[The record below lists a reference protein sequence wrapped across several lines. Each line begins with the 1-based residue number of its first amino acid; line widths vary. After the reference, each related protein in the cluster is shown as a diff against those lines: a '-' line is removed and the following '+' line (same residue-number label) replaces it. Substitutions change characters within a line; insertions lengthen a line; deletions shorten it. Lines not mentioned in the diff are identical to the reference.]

1 MVKSLLQLDTLTF
14 GYGSQPL
21 FVDTSLSID
30 SGEMVGLLGP
40 NGAGKT
46 TLLRLAIGAL
56 RPQHG
61 HVLLGGRDLRHL
73 SRREAA
79 RRIAVVPQEFSTPFA
94 FTVRELIGL
103 GRTPYLSFF
112 GTERPADHLAVQQA
126 MEATGTAPLAGRVFN
141 ELSGGEKQRV
151 ALALALAQQPELLVL
166 DEPTTHLDLKYQ
178 ISVLEL
184 AQRLNRERGLT
195 VLATLHDLNLAA
207 RYFPRLILFQRG
219 IVADGPPVEVLQS
232 RLLSRVYEVPVEVGI
247 LRGAAHLSVL
257 PPATTSAADAG
268 LSIPTG
274 SEAQDFGPRAHPAV
288 HVIGGGGSSD
298 LLMRGLAD
306 AQIPFSIGA
315 LNIGDSDHALALR
328 LAAEVIS
335 EQPYAPISPETAAQV
350 RASLEHAQAQ
360 VLCPAPIGPGNLI
373 LLRLALEA
381 ARQGRRTILLEP
393 ASDTIEHT
401 DALPDQTALPGQ
413 IARRDYTNGEATA
426 LYAELFR
433 SGARVAD
440 DVAGAIKLLLLEDVS
455 LSTAKKDAAAESQ

>member
-1 MVKSLLQLDTLTF
+1 MVKTLLQLDALAF
-14 GYGSQPL
+14 GYGNQPL
-21 FVDTSLSID
+21 FVETSLAIAP
-30 SGEMVGLLGP
+30 GEMVGLLGP

-56 RPQHG
+56 HPQRG
-61 HVLLGGRDLRHL
+61 RVLLDGRDLRQL
-73 SRREAA
+73 SRREIA

-126 MEATGTAPLAGRVFN
+126 MEATGTASLAGRIFN

-151 ALALALAQQPELLVL
+151 ALAMALAQQPELLVL

-247 LRGAAHLSVL
+247 LRGATHLSVL
-257 PPATTSAADAG
+257 PPAIASAADAG
-268 LSIPTG
+268 PSIPTS
-274 SEAQDFGPRAHPAV
+274 SERAAAI
-288 HVIGGGGSSD
+288 HVIGGGGSAA

-306 AQIPFSIGA
+306 AHIPFSIGA

-335 EQPYAPISPETAAQV
+335 EQPYTPVSPETAAQV
-350 RASLEHAQAQ
+350 RASLERAQAQ
-360 VLCPAPIGPGNLI
+360 MLCPTPIGQGNLI

-381 ARQGRRTILLEP
+381 ARKGLPTILLEP
-393 ASDTIEHT
+393 AFGTIEHT
-401 DALPDQTALPGQ
+401 DAKLDQAALLEHIMQ
-413 IARRDYTNGEATA
+413 RDYTNGEASA

-433 SGARVAD
+433 SGAHA
-440 DVAGAIKLLLLEDVS
+440 APGISEAIKLLRWPEDVS
-455 LSTAKKDAAAESQ
+455 PTTAKIDAAAEGP

>member
-1 MVKSLLQLDTLTF
+1 MVKTLLQLDALAF

-21 FVDTSLSID
+21 FVETSLAIA

-56 RPQHG
+56 RPQRG
-61 HVLLGGRDLRHL
+61 RVLLDGRDLRQL
-73 SRREAA
+73 SRREVA

-126 MEATGTAPLAGRVFN
+126 MEATGTSPLAGRIFN

-184 AQRLNRERGLT
+184 AQHLNRERGLT

-247 LRGAAHLSVL
+247 LRGATHLSIL
-257 PPATTSAADAG
+257 PPATTSEADP
-268 LSIPTG
+268 SIPTS
-274 SEAQDFGPRAHPAV
+274 SERASASV
-288 HVIGGGGSSD
+288 HLIGGGGSAA

-306 AQIPFSIGA
+306 AHIPFSIGA
-315 LNIGDSDHALALR
+315 LNVGDSDYALALR

-335 EQPYAPISPETAAQV
+335 EQPYTPISPETAAQV
-350 RASLEHAQAQ
+350 QASLEHAQAQ
-360 VLCPAPIGPGNLI
+360 VLCPVPIGPGNLI

-381 ARQGRRTILLEP
+381 ARKGLLTILLEP
-393 ASDTIEHT
+393 ASDTIEHIE
-401 DALPDQTALPGQ
+401 AQPDQFALLKQ
-413 IARRDYTNGEATA
+413 VTQRDYTNGEASA
-426 LYAELFR
+426 LYAELLKR
-433 SGARVAD
+433 GAHIAND
-440 DVAGAIKLLLLEDVS
+440 ISSAITLLREEVS
-455 LSTAKKDAAAESQ
+455 PTTAKLDVVAEGQ